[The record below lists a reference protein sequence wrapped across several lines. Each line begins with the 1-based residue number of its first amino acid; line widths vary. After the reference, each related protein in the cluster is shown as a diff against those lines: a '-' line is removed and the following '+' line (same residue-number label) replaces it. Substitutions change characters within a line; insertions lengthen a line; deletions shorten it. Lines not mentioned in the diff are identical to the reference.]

1 MPKPIGPTIPRWQL
15 GEQLARARDAV
26 GISQADIAEQLGC
39 SVSKVQKMEAG
50 DVGIV
55 RAELLLMLD
64 VYGVTDAEVRES
76 YLELQRLGKQRGWWS
91 TFGQVPAPFATFLG
105 LESAA
110 TSIKIFEPMIVH
122 GLLQTEDYARAVAE
136 TWDGGL
142 LTEEEVERQVRIKM
156 ERQRRVLGDEPPELW
171 VILDEAVLRREVGGK
186 AVMAAQLKHLA
197 AMAKRMTLQIVPL
210 SHGGYPGVRG
220 ALTIFEFDE
229 QMHSPVVYVEGQAG
243 NLYMEKVEDL
253 RRCTLAYSHMT
264 AAALSRQESTRL
276 ITAVARQYADADGEP
291 RDTRS
296 VPRRVAQEHKVR

>member
-15 GEQLARARDAV
+15 GEQLARMRDAARL
-26 GISQADIAEQLGC
+26 SQAEIADQLGC

-64 VYGVTDAEVRES
+64 VYGVDDTEVRDS
-76 YLELQRLGKQRGWWS
+76 FLELQRLGKQRGWWS

-122 GLLQTEDYARAVAE
+122 GLLQTEDYARAIAE

-156 ERQRRVLGDEPPELW
+156 ERQRRVLDDEPPELW
-171 VILDEAVLRREVGGK
+171 VILDESVLRREVGGK
-186 AVMAAQLKHLA
+186 AVMATQLKHMA
-197 AMAKRMTLQIVPL
+197 AMAKRMTLQVVPL

-220 ALTIFEFDE
+220 ALTLFEFDE

-243 NLYMEKVEDL
+243 NLYMEKAEDL
-253 RRCTLAYSHMT
+253 HRCTLAYNHMT
-264 AAALSRQESTRL
+264 TAALSRQESTRL
-276 ITAVARQYADADGEP
+276 ITAVARQYAEADGEH